1 MKKIIYIV
9 VLCLTLGMMSSCT
22 DYNFDDTGLA
32 NGKHETSM
40 WDYFKTDSYNW
51 SMLCE
56 EAYELCTFS
65 HFA

>member
-22 DYNFDDTGLA
+22 DYNVADTGRA

-40 WDYFKTDSYNW
+40 WDYVKTDSYNW
-51 SMLCE
+51 SM
-56 EAYELCTFS
+56 
-65 HFA
+65 

>member
-32 NGKHETSM
+32 NGKHETTM
-40 WDYFKTDSYNW
+40 WDYFKTNTYD
-51 SMLCE
+51 
-56 EAYELCTFS
+56 
-65 HFA
+65 